1 MNTRYTI
8 SQNIVNSILLEVKK
22 LSEAKSSD
30 EVNKYL
36 DQFRSKWK
44 GCGSPSPYVNLY
56 QFGVLDTPPEFG
68 YAEFDGVID
77 GKNIK
82 VKACFDSYK
91 LIRTIDGSETG
102 DRGTFEGE
110 YYSDSAPLSTPRPFK
125 GDDSKANKFQYGTL
139 QDTDD
144 YSFYTDN
151 WKYAGNFIDGRIGG
165 NGQIIFLDTK
175 DSYKGQFKNGVIDGS
190 GEYFSASTGKKIKGV
205 FKQNDGIIS
214 VTTDDGKFIRNIYD
228 SAITSNPIVN
238 KDSLTINV
246 RKSANLEGVTNFKST
261 ITQGDVTKT
270 FEGTIPNVTVKLVRV
285 DNKKDIKLG
294 KSDKNGNFII
304 KDINLGVYNLS
315 AVILNDENSF
325 SLKLDNLKIDE
336 DYEFVNLILTPNKS
350 VKRSERTTI
359 DFNSIDISKKQYN
372 STWYKN
378 LFVPSGDNTKPVN
391 KKSPD
396 SLEEDCL
403 IKLKEYGN
411 DLKVMHQTGKFP
423 TTLGILDQE
432 KKINF
437 SDLKNSKELVDVKN
451 QLQFCWNTFKN
462 ARGFRRKVGE
472 KNILLMRNPVGQ
484 FLDFQLI
491 LPEHFNKQ
499 DIYNKKVMELSK
511 TIHKVVLEHKQKKYD
526 SLSESKIVFNR
537 LNFIVENST
546 NRTHKNI
553 QSSLIKE
560 KNRMIDFGY
569 NEIIVNEQFKR
580 VINEL

>member
-1 MNTRYTI
+1 
-8 SQNIVNSILLEVKK
+8 
-22 LSEAKSSD
+22 
-30 EVNKYL
+30 
-36 DQFRSKWK
+36 
-44 GCGSPSPYVNLY
+44 
-56 QFGVLDTPPEFG
+56 
-68 YAEFDGVID
+68 
-77 GKNIK
+77 
-82 VKACFDSYK
+82 
-91 LIRTIDGSETG
+91 
-102 DRGTFEGE
+102 
-110 YYSDSAPLSTPRPFK
+110 
-125 GDDSKANKFQYGTL
+125 
-139 QDTDD
+139 
-144 YSFYTDN
+144 
-151 WKYAGNFIDGRIGG
+151 
-165 NGQIIFLDTK
+165 
-175 DSYKGQFKNGVIDGS
+175 
-190 GEYFSASTGKKIKGV
+190 
-205 FKQNDGIIS
+205 
-214 VTTDDGKFIRNIYD
+214 
-228 SAITSNPIVN
+228 
-238 KDSLTINV
+238 
-246 RKSANLEGVTNFKST
+246 
-261 ITQGDVTKT
+261 
-270 FEGTIPNVTVKLVRV
+270 
-285 DNKKDIKLG
+285 
-294 KSDKNGNFII
+294 
-304 KDINLGVYNLS
+304 
-315 AVILNDENSF
+315 
-325 SLKLDNLKIDE
+325 
-336 DYEFVNLILTPNKS
+336 
-350 VKRSERTTI
+350 
-359 DFNSIDISKKQYN
+359 
-372 STWYKN
+372 
-378 LFVPSGDNTKPVN
+378 
-391 KKSPD
+391 
-396 SLEEDCL
+396 L

-491 LPEHFNKQ
+491 LPEHYNKE

>member
-1 MNTRYTI
+1 MNTRHTI

-68 YAEFDGVID
+68 FAEFEGNID
-77 GKNIK
+77 GSNIK
-82 VKACFDSYK
+82 VRACFDKSK
-91 LIRTIDGSETG
+91 LIYTDGKETG
-102 DRGTFEGE
+102 DRGTFDGQ
-110 YYSDSAPLSTPRPFK
+110 YYSDEEPLKTPRPFV
-125 GDDSKANKFQYGTL
+125 GSESKANKFQYGTL

-165 NGQIIFLDTK
+165 DGQIIFLDTK

-270 FEGTIPNVTVKLVRV
+270 FEGTIPNVTIKLVRV

-423 TTLGILDQE
+423 TTLGMLDQE

-491 LPEHFNKQ
+491 LPEHSNKQ

>member
-1 MNTRYTI
+1 MQLPPSSSDMVYWP
-8 SQNIVNSILLEVKK
+8 
-22 LSEAKSSD
+22 KSSI
-30 EVNKYL
+30 NKH
-36 DQFRSKWK
+36 
-44 GCGSPSPYVNLY
+44 
-56 QFGVLDTPPEFG
+56 
-68 YAEFDGVID
+68 
-77 GKNIK
+77 
-82 VKACFDSYK
+82 
-91 LIRTIDGSETG
+91 
-102 DRGTFEGE
+102 
-110 YYSDSAPLSTPRPFK
+110 
-125 GDDSKANKFQYGTL
+125 
-139 QDTDD
+139 
-144 YSFYTDN
+144 
-151 WKYAGNFIDGRIGG
+151 
-165 NGQIIFLDTK
+165 
-175 DSYKGQFKNGVIDGS
+175 
-190 GEYFSASTGKKIKGV
+190 
-205 FKQNDGIIS
+205 
-214 VTTDDGKFIRNIYD
+214 
-228 SAITSNPIVN
+228 
-238 KDSLTINV
+238 
-246 RKSANLEGVTNFKST
+246 
-261 ITQGDVTKT
+261 
-270 FEGTIPNVTVKLVRV
+270 
-285 DNKKDIKLG
+285 
-294 KSDKNGNFII
+294 KNGNFII

-391 KKSPD
+391 KKSPN

-451 QLQFCWNTFKN
+451 QLQFCWNKFKDV
-462 ARGFRRKVGE
+462 RGFRRKIGE

-491 LPEHFNKQ
+491 LPEHYNKE

-546 NRTHKNI
+546 NRTHKDI

>member
-1 MNTRYTI
+1 MNTRHTI

-68 YAEFDGVID
+68 FAEFEGNID
-77 GKNIK
+77 GSNIK
-82 VKACFDSYK
+82 VRACFDKSK
-91 LIRTIDGSETG
+91 LIYTDGKETG
-102 DRGTFEGE
+102 DRGTFDGQ
-110 YYSDSAPLSTPRPFK
+110 YYSDEEPLKTPRPFV
-125 GDDSKANKFQYGTL
+125 GSESKANKFQYGTL

-165 NGQIIFLDTK
+165 DGQIIFLDTK
-175 DSYKGQFKNGVIDGS
+175 DSYKGQFKNGLIDGT

-491 LPEHFNKQ
+491 LPEHSNKQ

>member
-68 YAEFDGVID
+68 FAEFEGNID
-77 GKNIK
+77 GSNIK
-82 VKACFDSYK
+82 VKACFDKSK
-91 LIRTIDGSETG
+91 LIYTDGKETG
-102 DRGTFEGE
+102 DRGTFDGQ
-110 YYSDSAPLSTPRPFK
+110 YYSDEEPLKTPRPFV
-125 GDDSKANKFQYGTL
+125 GSESKANKFQYGTL

-228 SAITSNPIVN
+228 LAITSNPIVN

-391 KKSPD
+391 KKSPN

-451 QLQFCWNTFKN
+451 QLQFCWNKFKDV
-462 ARGFRRKVGE
+462 RGFRRKIGE

-491 LPEHFNKQ
+491 LPEHYNKE

-546 NRTHKNI
+546 NRTHKDI

>member
-1 MNTRYTI
+1 MNTRHTI

-44 GCGSPSPYVNLY
+44 GCGSPSPSVNLY

-82 VKACFDSYK
+82 VKACFDSNK

-102 DRGTFEGE
+102 DRGTFKGE

-165 NGQIIFLDTK
+165 DGQIIFLDTK
-175 DSYKGQFKNGVIDGS
+175 DSYKGQFKNGVIDGT

-378 LFVPSGDNTKPVN
+378 LFVPSGDNTEPVN

-423 TTLGILDQE
+423 TTLGMLDQE

-462 ARGFRRKVGE
+462 SRGFRRKVGE

-491 LPEHFNKQ
+491 LPEHSNKQ

>member
-68 YAEFDGVID
+68 FAEFEGNID
-77 GKNIK
+77 GSNIK
-82 VKACFDSYK
+82 VKACFDKSK
-91 LIRTIDGSETG
+91 LIYTDGKETG
-102 DRGTFEGE
+102 DRGTFDGQ
-110 YYSDSAPLSTPRPFK
+110 YYSDEEPLKTPRPFV
-125 GDDSKANKFQYGTL
+125 GSESKANKFQYGTL

-165 NGQIIFLDTK
+165 DGQIIFLDTK

-304 KDINLGVYNLS
+304 KDINLGVYNLT

>member
-1 MNTRYTI
+1 MNTRHTI

-22 LSEAKSSD
+22 LSEAKNSD

-68 YAEFDGVID
+68 FAEFEGNID
-77 GKNIK
+77 GSNIK
-82 VKACFDSYK
+82 VKACFDKSK
-91 LIRTIDGSETG
+91 LIYTDGKETG
-102 DRGTFEGE
+102 DRGTFDGQ
-110 YYSDSAPLSTPRPFK
+110 YYSDEEPLKTPRPFV
-125 GDDSKANKFQYGTL
+125 GSESKANKFQYGTL

-491 LPEHFNKQ
+491 LPEHSNKQ

>member
-1 MNTRYTI
+1 MNTRHTI

-68 YAEFDGVID
+68 FAEFEGNID
-77 GKNIK
+77 GSNIK
-82 VKACFDSYK
+82 VRACFDKSK
-91 LIRTIDGSETG
+91 LIYTDGKETG
-102 DRGTFEGE
+102 DRGTFDGQ
-110 YYSDSAPLSTPRPFK
+110 YYSDEEPLKTPRPFV
-125 GDDSKANKFQYGTL
+125 GSESKANKFQYGTL

-228 SAITSNPIVN
+228 SDITSNPIVN

-285 DNKKDIKLG
+285 DNKKDIKSG

-304 KDINLGVYNLS
+304 KDINLGVYNLT

>member
-68 YAEFDGVID
+68 FAEFEGNID
-77 GKNIK
+77 GSNIK
-82 VKACFDSYK
+82 VKACFDKSK
-91 LIRTIDGSETG
+91 LIYTDGKETG
-102 DRGTFEGE
+102 DRGTFDGQ
-110 YYSDSAPLSTPRPFK
+110 YYSDEEPLKTPRPFV
-125 GDDSKANKFQYGTL
+125 GSESKANKFQYGTL

-165 NGQIIFLDTK
+165 DGQIIFLDTK
-175 DSYKGQFKNGVIDGS
+175 DSYKGQFKNGLIDGT

-304 KDINLGVYNLS
+304 KDINLGVYNLT

-336 DYEFVNLILTPNKS
+336 DYEFVNLVLTPNKS

>member
-1 MNTRYTI
+1 MNTRHTI

-68 YAEFDGVID
+68 FAEFEGNID
-77 GKNIK
+77 GSNIK
-82 VKACFDSYK
+82 VKACFDKSK
-91 LIRTIDGSETG
+91 LIYTDGKETG
-102 DRGTFEGE
+102 DRGTFDGQ
-110 YYSDSAPLSTPRPFK
+110 YYSDEEPLKTPRPFV
-125 GDDSKANKFQYGTL
+125 GSESKANKFQYGTL

>member
-1 MNTRYTI
+1 MNTRHTI

-68 YAEFDGVID
+68 FAEFEGNID
-77 GKNIK
+77 GSNIK
-82 VKACFDSYK
+82 VRACFDKSK
-91 LIRTIDGSETG
+91 LIYTDGKETG
-102 DRGTFEGE
+102 DRGTFDGQ
-110 YYSDSAPLSTPRPFK
+110 YYSDEEPLKTPRPFV
-125 GDDSKANKFQYGTL
+125 GSESKANKFQYGTL

-228 SAITSNPIVN
+228 STITSNPIVN

-491 LPEHFNKQ
+491 LPEHSNKQ

>member
-68 YAEFDGVID
+68 FAEFEGNID
-77 GKNIK
+77 GSNIK
-82 VKACFDSYK
+82 VKACFDKSK
-91 LIRTIDGSETG
+91 LIYTDGKETG
-102 DRGTFEGE
+102 DRGTFDGQ
-110 YYSDSAPLSTPRPFK
+110 YYSDEEPLKTPRPFV
-125 GDDSKANKFQYGTL
+125 GSESKANKFQYGTL

-304 KDINLGVYNLS
+304 KDINLGVYNLT

>member
-1 MNTRYTI
+1 MNTRHTI

-68 YAEFDGVID
+68 FAEFEGNID
-77 GKNIK
+77 GSNIK
-82 VKACFDSYK
+82 VRACFDKSK
-91 LIRTIDGSETG
+91 LIYTDGKETG
-102 DRGTFEGE
+102 DRGTFDGQ
-110 YYSDSAPLSTPRPFK
+110 YYSDEEPLKTPRPFV
-125 GDDSKANKFQYGTL
+125 GSESKANKFQYGTL

-491 LPEHFNKQ
+491 LPEHSNKQ

>member
-68 YAEFDGVID
+68 FAEFEGNID
-77 GKNIK
+77 GSNIK
-82 VKACFDSYK
+82 VKACFDKSK
-91 LIRTIDGSETG
+91 LIYTDGKETG
-102 DRGTFEGE
+102 DRGTFDGQ
-110 YYSDSAPLSTPRPFK
+110 YYSDEEPLKTPRPFV
-125 GDDSKANKFQYGTL
+125 GSESKANKFQYGTL

-165 NGQIIFLDTK
+165 DGQIIFLDTK

-270 FEGTIPNVTVKLVRV
+270 FEGTIPNVTIKLVRV

-451 QLQFCWNTFKN
+451 QLQFCWDTFKN

-491 LPEHFNKQ
+491 LPEHSNKQ

>member
-1 MNTRYTI
+1 MNTHNTI

-68 YAEFDGVID
+68 FAEFEGNID
-77 GKNIK
+77 GSNIK
-82 VKACFDSYK
+82 VKACFDKSK
-91 LIRTIDGSETG
+91 LIYTDGKETG
-102 DRGTFEGE
+102 DRGTFDGQ
-110 YYSDSAPLSTPRPFK
+110 YYSDEEPLKTPRPFV
-125 GDDSKANKFQYGTL
+125 GSESKANKFQYGTL

-165 NGQIIFLDTK
+165 DGQIIFLDTK
-175 DSYKGQFKNGVIDGS
+175 DSYKGQFKNGLIDGT

-304 KDINLGVYNLS
+304 KDINLGVYNLT

-378 LFVPSGDNTKPVN
+378 LFVPSGDNTEPVN

-423 TTLGILDQE
+423 TTLGMLDQE

-462 ARGFRRKVGE
+462 SRGFRRKVGE

-491 LPEHFNKQ
+491 LPEHSNKQ

>member
-1 MNTRYTI
+1 MNTRHTI

-68 YAEFDGVID
+68 FAEFEGNID
-77 GKNIK
+77 GSNIK
-82 VKACFDSYK
+82 VRACFDKSK
-91 LIRTIDGSETG
+91 LIYTDGKETG
-102 DRGTFEGE
+102 DRGTFDGQ
-110 YYSDSAPLSTPRPFK
+110 YYSDEEPLKTPRPFV
-125 GDDSKANKFQYGTL
+125 GSESKANKFQYGTL

-165 NGQIIFLDTK
+165 DGQIIFLDTK

-214 VTTDDGKFIRNIYD
+214 VTTNDGKFIRNIYD

-491 LPEHFNKQ
+491 LPEHSNKQ

>member
-1 MNTRYTI
+1 MNTRHTI

-22 LSEAKSSD
+22 LSEAKNSD

-68 YAEFDGVID
+68 FAEFEGNID
-77 GKNIK
+77 GSNIK
-82 VKACFDSYK
+82 VKACFDKSK
-91 LIRTIDGSETG
+91 LIYTDGKETG
-102 DRGTFEGE
+102 DRGTFDGQ
-110 YYSDSAPLSTPRPFK
+110 YYSDEEPLKTPRPFV
-125 GDDSKANKFQYGTL
+125 GSESKANKFQYGTL

-165 NGQIIFLDTK
+165 DGQIIFLDTK
-175 DSYKGQFKNGVIDGS
+175 DSYKGQFKNGVIDGT

-304 KDINLGVYNLS
+304 KDINLGVYNLT

-378 LFVPSGDNTKPVN
+378 LFVPSGDNTEPVN

-423 TTLGILDQE
+423 TTLGMLDQE

-462 ARGFRRKVGE
+462 SRGFRRKVGE

-491 LPEHFNKQ
+491 LPEHSNKQ

>member
-68 YAEFDGVID
+68 FAEFEGNID
-77 GKNIK
+77 GSNIK
-82 VKACFDSYK
+82 VKACFDKSK
-91 LIRTIDGSETG
+91 LIYTDGKETG
-102 DRGTFEGE
+102 DRGTFDGQ
-110 YYSDSAPLSTPRPFK
+110 YYSDEEPLKTPRPFV
-125 GDDSKANKFQYGTL
+125 GSESKANKFQYGTL

>member
-1 MNTRYTI
+1 MNTRHTI

-68 YAEFDGVID
+68 FAEFEGNID
-77 GKNIK
+77 GSNIK
-82 VKACFDSYK
+82 VRACFDKSK
-91 LIRTIDGSETG
+91 LIYTDGKETG
-102 DRGTFEGE
+102 DRGTFDGQ
-110 YYSDSAPLSTPRPFK
+110 YYSDEEPLKTPRPFV
-125 GDDSKANKFQYGTL
+125 GSESKANKFQYGTL

-165 NGQIIFLDTK
+165 DGQIIFLDTK
-175 DSYKGQFKNGVIDGS
+175 DSYKGQFKNGLIDGT

-228 SAITSNPIVN
+228 STITSNPIVN

-491 LPEHFNKQ
+491 LPEHSNKQ

>member
-1 MNTRYTI
+1 MNTRHTI

-68 YAEFDGVID
+68 FAEFEGNID
-77 GKNIK
+77 GSNIK
-82 VKACFDSYK
+82 VKACFDKSK
-91 LIRTIDGSETG
+91 LIYTDGKETG
-102 DRGTFEGE
+102 DRGTFDGQ
-110 YYSDSAPLSTPRPFK
+110 YYSDEEPLKTPRPFV
-125 GDDSKANKFQYGTL
+125 GSESKANKFQYGTL

-165 NGQIIFLDTK
+165 DGQIIFLDTK
-175 DSYKGQFKNGVIDGS
+175 DSYKGQFKNGLIDGT

-378 LFVPSGDNTKPVN
+378 LFVPSGDNTEPVN

-423 TTLGILDQE
+423 TTLGMLDQE

-462 ARGFRRKVGE
+462 SRGFRRKVGE

-491 LPEHFNKQ
+491 LPEHSNKQ

>member
-1 MNTRYTI
+1 MNTRHTI

-22 LSEAKSSD
+22 LSEAKNSD

-68 YAEFDGVID
+68 FAEFEGNID
-77 GKNIK
+77 GSNIK
-82 VKACFDSYK
+82 VKACFDKSK
-91 LIRTIDGSETG
+91 LIYTDGKETG
-102 DRGTFEGE
+102 DRGTFDGQ
-110 YYSDSAPLSTPRPFK
+110 YYSDEEPLKTPRPFV
-125 GDDSKANKFQYGTL
+125 GSESKANKFQYGTL

-238 KDSLTINV
+238 KDSITINV

>member
-68 YAEFDGVID
+68 FAEFEGNID
-77 GKNIK
+77 GSNIK
-82 VKACFDSYK
+82 VRACFDKSK
-91 LIRTIDGSETG
+91 LIYTDGKETG
-102 DRGTFEGE
+102 DRGTFDGQ
-110 YYSDSAPLSTPRPFK
+110 YYSDEEPLKTPRPFV
-125 GDDSKANKFQYGTL
+125 GSESKANKFQYGTL

-165 NGQIIFLDTK
+165 DGQIIFLDTK
-175 DSYKGQFKNGVIDGS
+175 DSYKGQFKNGLIDGT

-228 SAITSNPIVN
+228 STITSNPIVN

-491 LPEHFNKQ
+491 LPEHSNKQ

>member
-1 MNTRYTI
+1 MNTHNTI

-22 LSEAKSSD
+22 LSEAKNSD

-68 YAEFDGVID
+68 FAEFEGNID
-77 GKNIK
+77 GSNIK
-82 VKACFDSYK
+82 VKACFDKSK
-91 LIRTIDGSETG
+91 LIYTDGKETG
-102 DRGTFEGE
+102 DRGTFDGQ
-110 YYSDSAPLSTPRPFK
+110 YYSDEEPLKTPRPFV
-125 GDDSKANKFQYGTL
+125 GSESKANKFQYGTL

-165 NGQIIFLDTK
+165 DGQIIFLDTK
-175 DSYKGQFKNGVIDGS
+175 DSYKGQFKNGLIDGT

-350 VKRSERTTI
+350 VKRSETTTI

-378 LFVPSGDNTKPVN
+378 LFVPSGDNTEPVN

-423 TTLGILDQE
+423 TTLGMLDQE

-462 ARGFRRKVGE
+462 SRGFRRKVGE

-491 LPEHFNKQ
+491 LPEHSNKQ

>member
-1 MNTRYTI
+1 MNTRHTI

-68 YAEFDGVID
+68 FAEFEGNID
-77 GKNIK
+77 GSNIK
-82 VKACFDSYK
+82 VRACFDKSK
-91 LIRTIDGSETG
+91 LIYTDGKETG
-102 DRGTFEGE
+102 DRGTFDGQ
-110 YYSDSAPLSTPRPFK
+110 YYSDEEPLKTPRPFV
-125 GDDSKANKFQYGTL
+125 GSESKANKFQYGTL

-165 NGQIIFLDTK
+165 DGQIIFLDTK
-175 DSYKGQFKNGVIDGS
+175 DSYKGQFKNGLIDGT

-228 SAITSNPIVN
+228 SDITSNPIVN

-411 DLKVMHQTGKFP
+411 DLKVMHQTGKFQ

-491 LPEHFNKQ
+491 LPEHSNKQ

>member
-1 MNTRYTI
+1 MNTHNTI

-22 LSEAKSSD
+22 LSEAKNSD

-68 YAEFDGVID
+68 FAEFEGNID
-77 GKNIK
+77 GSNIK
-82 VKACFDSYK
+82 VKACFDKSK
-91 LIRTIDGSETG
+91 LIYTDGKETG
-102 DRGTFEGE
+102 DRGTFDGQ
-110 YYSDSAPLSTPRPFK
+110 YYSDEEPLKTPRPFV
-125 GDDSKANKFQYGTL
+125 GSESKANKFQYGTL

-165 NGQIIFLDTK
+165 DGQIIFLDTK
-175 DSYKGQFKNGVIDGS
+175 DSYKGQFKNGLIDGT

-315 AVILNDENSF
+315 AFILNDENSF

-378 LFVPSGDNTKPVN
+378 LFVPSGDNTEPVN

-423 TTLGILDQE
+423 TTLGMLDQE

-462 ARGFRRKVGE
+462 SRGFRRKVGE

-491 LPEHFNKQ
+491 LPEHSNKQ

>member
-1 MNTRYTI
+1 MNTRHTI

-22 LSEAKSSD
+22 LSEAKNSD

-68 YAEFDGVID
+68 FAEFEGNID
-77 GKNIK
+77 GSNIK
-82 VKACFDSYK
+82 VKACFDKSK
-91 LIRTIDGSETG
+91 LIYTDGKETG
-102 DRGTFEGE
+102 DRGTFDGQ
-110 YYSDSAPLSTPRPFK
+110 YYSDEEPLKTPRPFV
-125 GDDSKANKFQYGTL
+125 GSESKANKFQYGTL

-214 VTTDDGKFIRNIYD
+214 VITDDGKFIRNIYD

-491 LPEHFNKQ
+491 LPEHSNKQ

>member
-1 MNTRYTI
+1 MNTRHTI

-68 YAEFDGVID
+68 FAEFEGNID
-77 GKNIK
+77 GSNIK
-82 VKACFDSYK
+82 VRACFDKSK
-91 LIRTIDGSETG
+91 LIYTDGKETG
-102 DRGTFEGE
+102 DRGTFDGQ
-110 YYSDSAPLSTPRPFK
+110 YYSDEEPLKTPRPFV
-125 GDDSKANKFQYGTL
+125 GSESKANKFQYGTL

-165 NGQIIFLDTK
+165 DGQIIFLDTK
-175 DSYKGQFKNGVIDGS
+175 DSYKGQFKNGLIDGT

-228 SAITSNPIVN
+228 STITSNPIVN

-491 LPEHFNKQ
+491 LPEHSNKQ

-546 NRTHKNI
+546 NRTHKDI

>member
-1 MNTRYTI
+1 MNTRHTI

-22 LSEAKSSD
+22 LSEAKNSD

-68 YAEFDGVID
+68 FAEFEGNID
-77 GKNIK
+77 GSNIK
-82 VKACFDSYK
+82 VKACFDKSK
-91 LIRTIDGSETG
+91 LIYTDGKETG
-102 DRGTFEGE
+102 DRGTFDGQ
-110 YYSDSAPLSTPRPFK
+110 YYSDEEPLKTPRPFV
-125 GDDSKANKFQYGTL
+125 GSESKANKFQYGTL

-175 DSYKGQFKNGVIDGS
+175 DSYKGQFKNGVIDGT

-228 SAITSNPIVN
+228 STITSNPIVN

-350 VKRSERTTI
+350 VKRSETTTI

-378 LFVPSGDNTKPVN
+378 LFVPSGDNTEPVN

-423 TTLGILDQE
+423 TTLGMLDQE

-462 ARGFRRKVGE
+462 SRGFRRKVGE

-491 LPEHFNKQ
+491 LPEHSNKQ

>member
-1 MNTRYTI
+1 
-8 SQNIVNSILLEVKK
+8 
-22 LSEAKSSD
+22 
-30 EVNKYL
+30 L

-68 YAEFDGVID
+68 FAEFEGNID
-77 GKNIK
+77 GSNIK
-82 VKACFDSYK
+82 VKACFDKSK
-91 LIRTIDGSETG
+91 LIYTDGKETG
-102 DRGTFEGE
+102 DRGTFDGQ
-110 YYSDSAPLSTPRPFK
+110 YYSDEEPLKTPRPFV
-125 GDDSKANKFQYGTL
+125 GSESKANKFQYGTL

-491 LPEHFNKQ
+491 LPEHSNKQ

>member
-68 YAEFDGVID
+68 FAEFEGNID
-77 GKNIK
+77 GSNIK
-82 VKACFDSYK
+82 VKACFDKSK
-91 LIRTIDGSETG
+91 LIYTDDKETG
-102 DRGTFEGE
+102 DRGTFDGQ
-110 YYSDSAPLSTPRPFK
+110 YYSDEEPLKTPRPFV
-125 GDDSKANKFQYGTL
+125 GSESKANKFQYGTL

-270 FEGTIPNVTVKLVRV
+270 FEGTIPNVTIKLVRV

-359 DFNSIDISKKQYN
+359 DFYSIDISKKQYN

>member
-68 YAEFDGVID
+68 FAEFEGNID
-77 GKNIK
+77 GSNIK
-82 VKACFDSYK
+82 VRACFDKSK
-91 LIRTIDGSETG
+91 LIYTDGKETG
-102 DRGTFEGE
+102 DRGTFDGQ
-110 YYSDSAPLSTPRPFK
+110 YYSDEEPLKTPRPFV
-125 GDDSKANKFQYGTL
+125 GSESKANKFQYGTL

-165 NGQIIFLDTK
+165 DGQIIFLDTK
-175 DSYKGQFKNGVIDGS
+175 DSYKGQFKNGLIDGT

-270 FEGTIPNVTVKLVRV
+270 FEGTIPNVTIKLVRV

-451 QLQFCWNTFKN
+451 QLQFCWDTFKN

>member
-1 MNTRYTI
+1 MNTRHTI

-68 YAEFDGVID
+68 FAEFEGNID
-77 GKNIK
+77 GSNIK
-82 VKACFDSYK
+82 VRACFDKSK
-91 LIRTIDGSETG
+91 LIYTDGKETG
-102 DRGTFEGE
+102 DRGTFDGQ
-110 YYSDSAPLSTPRPFK
+110 YYSDEEPLKTPRPFV
-125 GDDSKANKFQYGTL
+125 GSESKANKFQYGTL

-165 NGQIIFLDTK
+165 DGQIIFLDTK
-175 DSYKGQFKNGVIDGS
+175 DSYKGQFKNGLIDGT

-228 SAITSNPIVN
+228 STITSNPIVN

>member
-1 MNTRYTI
+1 MNTRHTI

-22 LSEAKSSD
+22 LSEAKNSD

-68 YAEFDGVID
+68 FAEFEGNID
-77 GKNIK
+77 GSNIK
-82 VKACFDSYK
+82 VKACFDKSK
-91 LIRTIDGSETG
+91 LIYTDGKETG
-102 DRGTFEGE
+102 DRGTFDGQ
-110 YYSDSAPLSTPRPFK
+110 YYSDEEPLKTPRPFV
-125 GDDSKANKFQYGTL
+125 GSESKANKFQYGTL